1 MSRSAVTLGIVV
13 GAMCVSAPQTPM
25 SKELTALQGRWLI
38 THVGGVPVG
47 PNDPEGAF
55 TVKGDEYA
63 QGVGGKLVERG
74 RIKLDATK
82 KPIEVEFA
90 ITAGK
95 LAGSTQLG
103 IVEITGD
110 TVRFH
115 MSAPGSKER
124 AKDFTPREGFELLA
138 AKKRPS

>member
-1 MSRSAVTLGIVV
+1 MNRVATVLAIAVAVTCL
-13 GAMCVSAPQTPM
+13 ATAQEPM
-25 SKELTALQGRWLI
+25 SKELAALQGRWII
-38 THVGGVPVG
+38 THVGGQPVG

-55 TVKGDEYA
+55 MVKGDEYA

-74 RIKLDATK
+74 RIKLDTTK
-82 KPIEVEFA
+82 KPVAVEFI

-95 LAGSTQLG
+95 SAGSTQLG

-115 MSAPGSKER
+115 VSPPGSKER
-124 AKDFTPREGFELLA
+124 AKDFTPREGFDLIA
-138 AKKRPS
+138 AKRRQ